1 MKTPATNM
9 AIGLY
14 RLTKRKQELE
24 ARFQKLQDNGP
35 RYLGQYELWIIDVLM
50 NYNTRALRVKADLEE
65 TAEALRKQ
73 EEYVLEMMADFLEL
87 PPGYLL
93 TCMIPGEVE
102 IWIRYDEQRMVHCLW
117 YEVEPEPEAPN
128 IIRIKMSGFDNPSTK
143 KKKTPIEEAD
153 DEDVDDDAL
162 IGIVE
167 QLYDKK
173 GNMVK
178 RPHKDFNIVPE
189 FVQYPHGREE
199 DFNKAW
205 RRIMG
210 PDED

>member
-1 MKTPATNM
+1 MKTPATNI
-9 AIGLY
+9 AIRLY
-14 RLTKRKQELE
+14 RLTKKKQELE
-24 ARFQKLQDNGP
+24 ARFQKLMDNGP
-35 RYLGQYELWIIDVLM
+35 RYLGQYELWIVDVLM

-73 EEYVLEMMADFLEL
+73 EEWVLELMADFLEL
-87 PPGYLL
+87 PPGYWL

-117 YEVEPEPEAPN
+117 YEAEPEPDAPN
-128 IIRIKMSGFDNPSTK
+128 IIRIKRSGFDNPSTK

-162 IGIVE
+162 IGIIK

-173 GNMVK
+173 GNEVK
-178 RPHKDFNIVPE
+178 RPYEDFNMVPE
-189 FVQYPHGREE
+189 FVQYPYGREE